1 MSEAM
6 LEATGLT
13 AGYGPATVIH
23 GISFRVARGEAV
35 AVLGRNGAGKSTTI
49 KALVGL
55 VRRSAG
61 ALRFDG
67 TEIGR
72 LPPQKIA
79 RLGLGYVPE
88 ERRIFSE
95 LTVAENLEVGRQ
107 APREGAPEWP
117 LETLYELFPELG
129 RMQDRRAGRMSG
141 GEQQMLTIARTLA
154 GNPKLLLLDE
164 PAEGLAPVVLDRI
177 AETVK
182 TLKAEGLTLLIAEQ
196 NLGFAADIAER
207 CLVIENGDLPHE
219 GPMAGFMADADLR
232 HRYLAV

>member
-1 MSEAM
+1 M
-6 LEATGLT
+6 LEARGLS

-23 GISFRVARGEAV
+23 GIGFSIARGEAV
-35 AVLGRNGAGKSTTI
+35 AALGRNGAGKSTTI
-49 KALVGL
+49 KALVGM
-55 VRRSAG
+55 VRREAETLQFEG
-61 ALRFDG
+61 AD
-67 TEIGR
+67 IGR
-72 LPPQKIA
+72 FPPQRIA

-88 ERRIFSE
+88 ERRVFPE

-117 LETLYELFPELG
+117 VPKLFELFPELG

-164 PAEGLAPVVLDRI
+164 PAEGLAPVVLERI

-196 NLGFAADIAER
+196 NLGFAAEIAER
-207 CLVIENGDLPHE
+207 CLVIENGVLAHE
-219 GPMAGFMADADLR
+219 GAMAGFMADAGLR
-232 HRYLAV
+232 HRFLAV